1 MPGSNTSPAASF
13 GLLALRVV
21 TGLLLIAGHGWGK
34 FTHFSTVARH
44 FGDPLHVGSERSLM
58 LAVFAE
64 VVCSGL
70 VAIGFATRY
79 AAAALVF
86 QFAVIQML
94 VLPHAPLSERELGL
108 LYGAVYFA
116 LMLTGP
122 GNYALDARWG
132 PKVKFGG
139 GK

>member
-21 TGLLLIAGHGWGK
+21 TGAMLLYAHGWGK
-34 FTHFSTVARH
+34 LAHFSERAGR
-44 FGDPLHVGSERSLM
+44 FSDPLHVGHDRSLM
-58 LAVFAE
+58 MTIFAE
-64 VVCSGL
+64 VACSVL
-70 VAIGFATRY
+70 VAIGFATRF
-79 AAAALVF
+79 AAGVLVF
-86 QFAVIQML
+86 LFAVIQL
-94 VLPHAPLSERELGL
+94 VVLAGRPFEDRELGI
-108 LYGAVYFA
+108 LYGIVYFA

-122 GNYALDARWG
+122 GAYALDSRWG